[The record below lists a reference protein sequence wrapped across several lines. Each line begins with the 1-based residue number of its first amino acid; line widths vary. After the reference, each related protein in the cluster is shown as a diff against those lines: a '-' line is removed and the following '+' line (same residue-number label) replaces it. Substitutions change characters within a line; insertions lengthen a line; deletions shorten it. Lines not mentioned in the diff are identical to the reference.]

1 MCARELNSE
10 VATTG
15 PCSEEAYWYGRCRAM
30 ESDVD
35 VSILYYRRSSVRIV
49 AKTYHTYC
57 GNLPNISSF
66 NVTQRS

>member
-1 MCARELNSE
+1 MMCARELNSE

-35 VSILYYRRSSVRIV
+35 VSIVKLF
-49 AKTYHTYC
+49 
-57 GNLPNISSF
+57 GF
-66 NVTQRS
+66 

>member
-35 VSILYYRRSSVRIV
+35 VSILYYIRIV
-49 AKTYHTYC
+49 AKTYQNYR
-57 GNLPNISSF
+57 GNSPNISSF